1 MSPESLRYEA
11 VLRDPAASF
20 LWRDFTHTLMKV
32 NWHYHPEV
40 EINYIIRGSGM
51 RFVGDA
57 IESFH
62 AGELYLFG
70 ANTPHAWHAPRNA
83 QAPVETVCIQ
93 FLPEGLGAD
102 FLTIPEMRR
111 VRTLLKRA
119 RQGILFRGK
128 AQQRGVELLLNMRHE
143 RRGSIQRLSGLL
155 AILGVMADTSEYT
168 LLSDARVD
176 PELDDSANG
185 KINAVFTLINQNLH
199 EMPSQARCAQALR
212 LSPAAFSR
220 FFKRCV
226 GKPFVQYITE
236 LRINMA
242 CRELIE
248 TDKNVTEIAYDTGFN
263 TLSNFNHHFKVLQK
277 QTPREYRHRASVLSA
292 RERPRVRWRKA

>member
-1 MSPESLRYEA
+1 MGSNSLTYEA
-11 VLRDPAASF
+11 VLRDPASSF
-20 LWRDFTHTLMKV
+20 LWRDFSHTLMKV

-40 EINYIIRGSGM
+40 EINYIIHGSGL

-57 IESFH
+57 IETFH
-62 AGELYLFG
+62 ADELYLFG
-70 ANTPHAWHAPRNA
+70 ANTPHAWHAPRSA
-83 QAPVETVCIQ
+83 KAPVETVCIQ
-93 FLPEGLGAD
+93 FLPAAFGAD

-111 VRTLLKRA
+111 VKTLFNRA

-128 AQQRGVELLLNMRHE
+128 AQRRGVELLLNMRRE

-168 LLSDARVD
+168 LLSDSRVD

-199 EMPSQARCAQALR
+199 DMPTQARCAQALR

-226 GKPFVQYITE
+226 GKPFVQYINE
-236 LRINMA
+236 LRISMA

-248 TDKNVTEIAYDTGFN
+248 TEKNVTEIAYDVGFN
-263 TLSNFNHHFKVLQK
+263 TLSNFNHHFKALQK
-277 QTPREYRHRASVLSA
+277 TTPREYRRTASILST
-292 RERPRVRWRKA
+292 RERPRVKWRKA